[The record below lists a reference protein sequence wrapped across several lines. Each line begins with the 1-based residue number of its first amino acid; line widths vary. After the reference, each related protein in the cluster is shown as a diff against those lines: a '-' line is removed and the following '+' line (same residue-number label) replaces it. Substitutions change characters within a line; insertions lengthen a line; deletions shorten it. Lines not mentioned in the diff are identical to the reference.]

1 MGSLLSSEKRNKPE
15 THIYEPF
22 MNKSHNL
29 PTNLIEQ
36 IHHLAERNNAL
47 EEEISLLKRELAMQ
61 TARIDLSIQNKYNEL
76 FTTLSYYNDKNN
88 EKIKII
94 LQHWANFT
102 KQLTVVTDRINL
114 YKLIISFSVL
124 NFEKNY
130 NFDISS
136 NCKK

>member
-88 EKIKII
+88 EKINIITKDMENLLNNDKI
-94 LQHWANFT
+94 L
-102 KQLTVVTDRINL
+102 LD
-114 YKLIISFSVL
+114 KLV
-124 NFEKNY
+124 EKN
-130 NFDISS
+130 IVSTIQEV
-136 NCKK
+136 